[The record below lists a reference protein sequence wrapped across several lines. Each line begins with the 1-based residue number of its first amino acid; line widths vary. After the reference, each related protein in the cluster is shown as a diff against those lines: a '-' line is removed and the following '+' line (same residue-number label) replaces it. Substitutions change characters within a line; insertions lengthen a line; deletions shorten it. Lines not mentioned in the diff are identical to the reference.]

1 MCRTRNGLYPNYS
14 ADSLVGSGID
24 VTTVGSTPP
33 NLICNP
39 KRNTSHCP
47 IVFEINLSYV
57 RRRLLSSL
65 IDMSQIPYQPGRV
78 LGRNCNGTSKSMEL
92 LWFTF
97 LHCIFEWITVPVS
110 QFLYRVCLLYSV
122 LSNLMVQISLSQ
134 FIFYY
139 KLIFFNRNKPSTLT
153 VDTYDYMLC
162 LMSIYTL
169 VILTE
174 KSFSCSVHLL
184 LQLIFM
190 YRFLLSIF
198 SFIE

>member
-1 MCRTRNGLYPNYS
+1 
-14 ADSLVGSGID
+14 
-24 VTTVGSTPP
+24 
-33 NLICNP
+33 
-39 KRNTSHCP
+39 
-47 IVFEINLSYV
+47 
-57 RRRLLSSL
+57 
-65 IDMSQIPYQPGRV
+65 
-78 LGRNCNGTSKSMEL
+78 
-92 LWFTF
+92 
-97 LHCIFEWITVPVS
+97 
-110 QFLYRVCLLYSV
+110 
-122 LSNLMVQISLSQ
+122 MVQISLSQ